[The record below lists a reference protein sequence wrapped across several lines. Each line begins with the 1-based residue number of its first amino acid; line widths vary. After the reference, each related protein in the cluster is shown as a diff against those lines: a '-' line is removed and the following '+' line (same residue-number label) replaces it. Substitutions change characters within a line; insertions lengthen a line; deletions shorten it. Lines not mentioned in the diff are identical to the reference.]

1 LLLVVNMVNEY
12 RIKPDGPQFL
22 VIDQT
27 GETVGA
33 YKTERE
39 AQYEIDVCTSDDKM
53 WESARLLV
61 RIAVAAHMKKHGV
74 GIRTA
79 QYWIREAAD

>member
-1 LLLVVNMVNEY
+1 LLSVVNMANAY

-22 VIDQT
+22 IIDQT

-33 YKTERE
+33 YKTEQE
-39 AQYEIDVCTSDDKM
+39 AEYEIDVCMSEDAM
-53 WESARLLV
+53 WESAKLLV
-61 RIAVAAHMKKHGV
+61 KIAIAAHMKKHGV
-74 GIRTA
+74 GSKTA